1 MILPPGA
8 KDTGKAGTSAFVACR
23 FVNCLIS
30 ASTMKTVNSPEVII
44 AGAGI
49 IGVSI
54 ALELRERGLQVLVLD
69 RGEPG
74 QEASSAAAGMLAAS
88 APDTPFALQ
97 RLAKESARMF
107 PDYVRKLESLSGMQV
122 DLRSQ
127 GTIALLDGSSVSA
140 ASALR
145 THRKLSADELR
156 RLEPAVAI
164 SGYSAFFVEES
175 SVDPVLLMRAALKAA
190 AAMGIEVRGGVEVRE
205 IRARGGQIEATT
217 VHGRLAAAK
226 AINCRGAWSGAPI
239 KPRKGQMLAVH
250 PRDVELE
257 HVIHAPGIYLVPRS
271 SGRLVIGATVEDVGF
286 DKTVEPETIQELHHA
301 AVELVP
307 ELASAEIV
315 ASWAGLRPGTPDDLP
330 TLGKTEV
337 QGVFTASGHY
347 RNGILL
353 APVTARIMANLCT
366 GRAAGLDISAFSPL
380 RFAGAP
386 MNSSRNSG

>member
-1 MILPPGA
+1 
-8 KDTGKAGTSAFVACR
+8 
-23 FVNCLIS
+23 
-30 ASTMKTVNSPEVII
+30 MKTVNSPDVII

-74 QEASSAAAGMLAAS
+74 QEASSAAAGMLAAFD
-88 APDTPFALQ
+88 PETPFAL
-97 RLAKESARMF
+97 RSVAEESARMF
-107 PDYVRKLESLSGMQV
+107 PDYVRKLENLSGMQV

-127 GTIALLDGSSVSA
+127 GTIALLDGSSASA
-140 ASALR
+140 ASSLG
-145 THRKLSADELR
+145 THRRLSADELR
-156 RLEPAVAI
+156 RMEPAVAI
-164 SGYSAFFVEES
+164 QGYSAFFVEES

-190 AAMGIEVRGGVEVRE
+190 SAVGIGVRGSVEVRE
-205 IRARGGQIEATT
+205 LRAHGGQIEATT
-217 VHGRLAAAK
+217 GQGRLSAAK
-226 AINCRGAWSGAPI
+226 AINCCGAWSGAPV
-239 KPRKGQMLAVH
+239 KPRKGQMLAVRPQDTH
-250 PRDVELE
+250 LE

-271 SGRLVIGATVEDVGF
+271 SGSLVIGATVEDIGF
-286 DKTVEPETIQELHHA
+286 DKTVEPETIQELHRA

-307 ELASAEIV
+307 DLASAEIV

-330 TLGKTEV
+330 VLGETEV

-366 GRAAGLDISAFSPL
+366 GKPPGMDISRFSPA
-380 RFAGAP
+380 RFTVPAGQDHEKATQ
-386 MNSSRNSG
+386 SADS